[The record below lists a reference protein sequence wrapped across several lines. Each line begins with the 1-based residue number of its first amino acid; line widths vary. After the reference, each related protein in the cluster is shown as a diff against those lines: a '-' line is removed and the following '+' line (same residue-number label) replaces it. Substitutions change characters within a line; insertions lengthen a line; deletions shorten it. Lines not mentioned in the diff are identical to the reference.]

1 MTRFNDLVGC
11 TFPLQQA
18 AMGPIAGPDLAR
30 AVSEAGALGMIGAAG
45 VPTPMLAQ
53 WLDDMPADAAVGANF
68 LMPFLDL
75 EAVDAAASRSRL
87 VEFFYAEPDASLVAR
102 VHRGGALTGW
112 QVGDPDE
119 ARAAAQAGC
128 DLIIIQGNEAGGHI
142 RGRHR
147 LMDVLPAVRA
157 AVDVPVVASG
167 GIASGRQMAEAL
179 AAGADGVRVG
189 TLFLA
194 AREADVHPQYLEA
207 LIAAGPNDTVITQSF
222 SQDWAD
228 APHRVL
234 RSSVE
239 AAESLRDEFVAEL
252 VQGDERW
259 PVPRLSSMPPT
270 RAVRGSVRAMAM
282 YAGESVGA
290 VVGEKSAAEIVR
302 ELVEGCELAL
312 RR

>member
-1 MTRFNDLVGC
+1 MTRFTDLVGC

-18 AMGPIAGPDLAR
+18 AMGPISGPALAQ
-30 AVSEAGALGMIGAAG
+30 AVSDAGALGMIGAAG
-45 VPTPMLAQ
+45 VPTARLVE
-53 WLDDMPADAAVGANF
+53 WLDALPPEAAVGANF

-75 EAVDAAASRSRL
+75 EAVEAAASRSRL
-87 VEFFYAEPDASLVAR
+87 VEFFYDEPDASLVAR
-102 VHRGGALTGW
+102 VHRGGALVGW
-112 QVGDPDE
+112 QVGDPEE
-119 ARAAAQAGC
+119 AGAAAEAGC
-128 DLIIIQGNEAGGHI
+128 DLITIQGNEAGGHI

-147 LMDVLPAVRA
+147 LMEVLPAVRQ
-157 AVDVPVVASG
+157 AVSVPLVASG

-179 AAGADGVRVG
+179 AAGADAVRVG

-207 LIAAGPNDTVITQSF
+207 LIAAGPHDTVITETF
-222 SQDWAD
+222 ALDWP

-234 RSSVE
+234 RSSVD

-282 YAGESVGA
+282 YAGESVAG
-290 VVGEKSAAEIVR
+290 VVRERSAAEIVR
-302 ELVEGCELAL
+302 DLVEECEVAL
-312 RR
+312 RQ